1 LTRRWGQLKGYMDDK
16 NCVSK
21 DKGDVDAF
29 HSQFDPRAIE
39 LCTKWYCQLHEPQMQ
54 GRQRRMCSRD
64 VVTGF
69 SFEAVDSV
77 SDIS

>member
-1 LTRRWGQLKGYMDDK
+1 MDDK

-21 DKGDVDAF
+21 DRGDDDAF

-54 GRQRRMCSRD
+54 GRERYLCSRD
-64 VVTGF
+64 IVTGF
-69 SFEAVDSV
+69 SFETVDSV
-77 SDIS
+77 SDVS

>member
-1 LTRRWGQLKGYMDDK
+1 
-16 NCVSK
+16 
-21 DKGDVDAF
+21 
-29 HSQFDPRAIE
+29 
-39 LCTKWYCQLHEPQMQ
+39 MQ